1 MDKTDCLDL
10 PYPEC
15 SPPLV
20 KDASDIVH
28 FKNLADAVDVVVN
41 DFATE
46 LDDQLL
52 TIDAIN
58 VSGTVVS
65 NAPQV
70 THFFNVAPSFD
81 NGGLYDAARGVIRP
95 QKDGWYAVGGWVS
108 ASHASLPS
116 SGNVRVEPLV
126 NGLTVTARQGP
137 SHPAVGA
144 EYVAWTDI
152 LYLRAG
158 DEVQCRTYQNLF
170 AVVVTYEAVM
180 WALLV
185 MDNV

>member
-1 MDKTDCLDL
+1 MNKTDCLDL

-15 SPPLV
+15 NPPLV
-20 KDASDIVH
+20 KDASDIIH
-28 FKNLADAVDVVVN
+28 FKNLADAVDTVVN
-41 DFATE
+41 EFATT

-58 VSGTVVS
+58 VSGTVAV
-65 NAPQV
+65 NDPRV
-70 THFFNVAPSFD
+70 DHFFNVAPSFD
-81 NGGLYDAARGVIRP
+81 NGGMYDAARMVIRP

-108 ASHASLPS
+108 GTHASLPAS
-116 SGNVRVEPLV
+116 ATIRVEPLV
-126 NGLTVTARQGP
+126 NGLTVSARQGP

-144 EYVAWTDI
+144 DYVAWTDV

-158 DEVQCRTYQNLF
+158 DEVQCRTTQNLF

-180 WALLV
+180 WAVLV
-185 MDNV
+185 TDNV